1 MDIKDLI
8 RDIAKRSRVARDTA
22 QSEEATKSSVIMPF
36 IRALGFDVFDLTH
49 VVPEY
54 TADVG
59 LKKGEKVDYALKIDD
74 AVVMLIEAKPISVDL
89 GKTAYRQLYRY
100 FGTETGAKIGILT
113 NGVQVWFFTDIDA
126 PNKMDKRPFF
136 TFDFESYDD
145 DDVKE
150 L

>member
-1 MDIKDLI
+1 
-8 RDIAKRSRVARDTA
+8 
-22 QSEEATKSSVIMPF
+22 MPF